1 MPLAADVDR
10 SVIELKVDA
19 HEAPRRLF
27 HAKLTIP
34 ARPGPM
40 TLVYPKWIQGEH
52 GPNGP
57 INDLTGL
64 KITAGD
70 KSIPWRRD
78 DVDLYAFHITVPAE
92 ADAIEVSLDYLGP
105 ASKEASTYTSLPT
118 TPSLA
123 IVHWYTLLLYPQ
135 GQPVREI
142 KFHAKLTV
150 PDGWKSGTALPIE
163 NEIGNYHHLPN
174 GFARNAGRFAGPLR
188 PVFPRNSAGNGLRGR
203 AFAGRCLR

>member
-1 MPLAADVDR
+1 MPTCFWKIVAACIAFSCLSWIEFAAAAETDR

-19 HEAPRRLF
+19 HEAPRRLL

-34 ARPGPM
+34 AKPGPM
-40 TLVYPKWIQGEH
+40 TLVYPKWIPGEH

-64 KITAGD
+64 KITAGE
-70 KSIPWRRD
+70 KTLAWQRD
-78 DVDLYAFHITVPAE
+78 DVDLYAFHITVPSE
-92 ADAIEVSLDYLGP
+92 ADSIEVSLDYLGP

-135 GQPVREI
+135 GQP
-142 KFHAKLTV
+142 
-150 PDGWKSGTALPIE
+150 
-163 NEIGNYHHLPN
+163 
-174 GFARNAGRFAGPLR
+174 
-188 PVFPRNSAGNGLRGR
+188 RGR
-203 AFAGRCLR
+203 SNSTPN

>member
-1 MPLAADVDR
+1 DR

-19 HEAPRRLF
+19 HEAPRRLL
-27 HAKLTIP
+27 HAKLSIP
-34 ARPGPM
+34 AKPGPM

-64 KITAGD
+64 KITVGE
-70 KSIPWRRD
+70 KNVPWQRD
-78 DVDLYAFHITVPAE
+78 DIDLYAFHINVPAE
-92 ADAIEVSLDYLGP
+92 AESIDVSLDYLGP

-135 GQPVREI
+135 GQPAREI

-150 PDGWKSGTALPIE
+150 PEGWKAGTALPIE
-163 NEIGNYHHLPN
+163 NESGNTTTYQTVSLETLADSP
-174 GFARNAGRFAGPLR
+174 ALCGRYFKEIPLGTVSGA
-188 PVFPRNSAGNGLRGR
+188 PHSLVVVCDS
-203 AFAGRCLR
+203 